1 MVADL
6 IEPYSLEPIVRFR
19 VTNVSGEAVTIKADS
34 LPWNDDL
41 AVSMTGIALSGKPL
55 PIVGQA
61 GSRLISE
68 EPPMPLA
75 AGASLIGKV
84 PLKYLYG
91 VDRQPRNQ
99 DVLLLWSYRH
109 GEFRYT
115 GILHLPRK

>member
-1 MVADL
+1 
-6 IEPYSLEPIVRFR
+6 
-19 VTNVSGEAVTIKADS
+19 
-34 LPWNDDL
+34 
-41 AVSMTGIALSGKPL
+41 
-55 PIVGQA
+55 
-61 GSRLISE
+61 
-68 EPPMPLA
+68 MPLA